1 MDLEKTF
8 QRKPNLDFFC
18 IPHSAWRLVKCA
30 RLSVFRVEVLLLS
43 KRIFRGFELVSAGLI
58 YDERLKSAKR
68 VNDQRHLTNL
78 RLFDWRIPALV
89 KYLKE
94 GVRQM
99 LTINDDKGVGGCEIF
114 QNWLT

>member
-1 MDLEKTF
+1 MDTRINFMNIFSLF
-8 QRKPNLDFFC
+8 NVQMILIWFF
-18 IPHSAWRLVKCA
+18 P
-30 RLSVFRVEVLLLS
+30 
-43 KRIFRGFELVSAGLI
+43 AGLI
-58 YDERLKSAKR
+58 YDERLKSAER

-99 LTINDDKGVGGCEIF
+99 LTINDDKGAGVCEIS
-114 QNWLT
+114 QIWLT